1 MIAIVLAGSC
11 VGVVAISN
19 KINGIGLVEETRV
32 TIGRSFG
39 SALGDPNDLSLVLLF
54 PLAFAVSQA
63 VTAGMRP
70 VDRLIGY
77 VGVPII
83 MYAIICT
90 QSRGGLL
97 GSLAVFGIIVN
108 HFVKQKWILF
118 AGGGIG
124 GMLLIAAAGIS
135 KLASGGADEEGI
147 DESAMGRIHAWNAAW
162 RMALGRPLTG
172 VGVDNFYQ
180 NYFFYSDH
188 WDGVPHAVHSTWF
201 VIVAESGF
209 PGFIMF
215 VALFVMTVRSAIL
228 ALSRMGHES
237 AVP

>member
-1 MIAIVLAGSC
+1 
-11 VGVVAISN
+11 
-19 KINGIGLVEETRV
+19 
-32 TIGRSFG
+32 
-39 SALGDPNDLSLVLLF
+39 
-54 PLAFAVSQA
+54 
-63 VTAGMRP
+63 
-70 VDRLIGY
+70 
-77 VGVPII
+77 